1 MEASAEVPGNADKS
15 GQEGQNPIGEYVIER
30 FRWWHI
36 DEVLPIEED
45 LFGPE
50 KWSPAMFWN
59 ELATGQFYLVALGGK
74 SASGT
79 GVGGTGVGGAGAAG
93 AAGAGV
99 GGAGVGGAGAGG
111 TGAGGNDVGGTG
123 AGGRVFGYAGLSV
136 VDEHESWVQNI
147 AVRRD
152 AQRLGL
158 GRRLLEALLAEA
170 ARRGSRKTLLEVAV
184 DNAPAQKLYAMY
196 GFEPVGIRR
205 GYYQPSNTDAL
216 VMMRDA

>member
-1 MEASAEVPGNADKS
+1 MTTTPER
-15 GQEGQNPIGEYVIER
+15 QNPISGYVIER

-36 DEVLPIEED
+36 EEVLPIEED

-59 ELATGQFYLVALGGK
+59 ELATGQFYLVARG
-74 SASGT
+74 
-79 GVGGTGVGGAGAAG
+79 GAAG
-93 AAGAGV
+93 
-99 GGAGVGGAGAGG
+99 GGAVAG
-111 TGAGGNDVGGTG
+111 DVL
-123 AGGRVFGYAGLSV
+123 GYAGLSV

-147 AVRRD
+147 AVRRE
-152 AQRLGL
+152 AQRLGI
-158 GRRLLEALLAEA
+158 GRGLLEALLAEA
-170 ARRGSRKTLLEVAV
+170 GRRGSRKTLLEVAV

>member
-1 MEASAEVPGNADKS
+1 MSELPEAVEESSHN
-15 GQEGQNPIGEYVIER
+15 QNPLAPARDSGGYAIER

-59 ELATGQFYLVALGGK
+59 ELATRQFYLVAY
-74 SASGT
+74 T
-79 GVGGTGVGGAGAAG
+79 RTHDGVV
-93 AAGAGV
+93 
-99 GGAGVGGAGAGG
+99 
-111 TGAGGNDVGGTG
+111 
-123 AGGRVFGYAGLSV
+123 GYAGLSV
-136 VDEHESWVQNI
+136 VDEDESWVQNI

-152 AQRLGL
+152 AQRLGI
-158 GRRLLEALLAEA
+158 GRGLLEALLAEA
-170 ARRGSRKTLLEVAV
+170 ARQGTRKTLLEVAV
-184 DNAPAQKLYAMY
+184 DNAPAQKLYATY